1 MTQLE
6 VRIIQVGPELKLEDI
21 LNRCRIELQA
31 KDEEQQLVKEF
42 EALRND
48 YLKEVDKVR
57 DKYQD
62 RFDAIL
68 YKLQEIRRKDAQ
80 QL

>member
-21 LNRCRIELQA
+21 LNRCKIELQA

-42 EALRND
+42 ESLRND

-68 YKLQEIRRKDAQ
+68 YKLQEIRNKDAQ

>member
-6 VRIIQVGPELKLEDI
+6 VRIVQVSPELKLEDI
-21 LNRCRIELQA
+21 LNRCKIELQA
-31 KDEEQQLVKEF
+31 KDAEQQLVKEF
-42 EALRND
+42 EALRSD